1 MGVLIDSSVLIAAE
15 RDDLDLETVLG
26 RSGDD
31 PLGVAAITV
40 AEVLYGVHRLGGLRR
55 LRAKQL
61 ADRWL
66 AVLPIVAF
74 DVETAA
80 IHATLAVDLG
90 RQGLPMG
97 AHDLM
102 IAATAV
108 RLGYAVATRDRRSFA
123 RIEGLD
129 VEYW

>member
-1 MGVLIDSSVLIAAE
+1 M
-15 RDDLDLETVLG
+15 
-26 RSGDD
+26 
-31 PLGVAAITV
+31 
-40 AEVLYGVHRLGGLRR
+40 HRLGGLRR
-55 LRAKQL
+55 LHAQQF

-66 AVLPIVAF
+66 AVLPVVAF
-74 DVETAA
+74 DLETASV
-80 IHATLAVDLG
+80 HATLAVDLG

-97 AHDLM
+97 AHDLI

-108 RLGYAVATRDRRSFA
+108 RLGYSVATRDRRGFA

>member
-15 RDDLDLETVLG
+15 RNDLDLEAILA
-26 RSGDD
+26 RSGDEA
-31 PLGVAAITV
+31 LSVAAITV

-55 LRAKQL
+55 LHAQQF

-66 AVLPIVAF
+66 AVLPVVAF
-74 DVETAA
+74 DLETAA
-80 IHATLAVDLG
+80 VHATLAVDLG

-97 AHDLM
+97 AHDLI

-108 RLGYAVATRDRRSFA
+108 RLGYSVATRDRRGFA

>member
-15 RDDLDLETVLG
+15 RDDLDIETVLG